1 MFRKFI
7 NLLLIALIVLILAYI
22 AKDFFAGSDGG
33 DEDSPRRDG
42 RTAVAKPAKRD
53 GTSRRTDVKPVAKKT
68 AKRVAAGDAQ
78 ATEADGDSSADSEPG
93 EEDEQDLVIK
103 AVREWETQVDD
114 WVREDNRV
122 PLASRGKKAKAA
134 IAKVPESE
142 RMVAIQ
148 TLLNLLPDESF
159 AMMEPILMDPKENPD
174 PGRIMVQIAMAPQ
187 RAMNQRSEVV
197 SVGERRQ
204 MNAPN
209 TTPKTSQQISLPFHP
224 LMSESMNM
232 AETMISPKKNAHVC
246 TGW

>member
-7 NLLLIALIVLILAYI
+7 NLFLIALIVLILAYI

-53 GTSRRTDVKPVAKKT
+53 GTSRRTDVKPMARKT

-78 ATEADGDSSADSEPG
+78 AMEPDGGSSTDSEPG

-114 WVREDNRV
+114 WVREDNRE

-159 AMMEPILMDPKENPD
+159 AMMEPILMDPKENPELVD
-174 PGRIMVQIAMAPQ
+174 AVFSDMLNRPEEIKNGYLVKIAKMRDHPSFTDAAHICNVTELNDGNVAQPK
-187 RAMNQRSEVV
+187 N
-197 SVGERRQ
+197 GEDT
-204 MNAPN
+204 AD
-209 TTPKTSQQISLPFHP
+209 
-224 LMSESMNM
+224 E
-232 AETMISPKKNAHVC
+232 
-246 TGW
+246 